1 VGEQHPVPKTIGRY
15 QVLGTIGIGAMGAVY
30 KAFDPLIKRTLAIKT
45 IRLDIARGS
54 PEYKQFLDRF
64 YHEARISGTLAHPSI
79 VTLFDIGEDVAG
91 LPYLAMEFIE
101 GETLESMVERGV
113 RFRPEKVIGL
123 ASQVAAALDYAHQRG
138 VVHRDIKPANLIL
151 FEQDRVKV
159 MDFGIAKLAGSEL
172 TQAGQLLGT
181 PSYMSPEQAM
191 GEKLDGRSDIFSLG
205 VVCFEMLSGEQPF
218 AGNNVT
224 SILYRLVHMPPA
236 QPQNLELNGL
246 VPQKWHEVFSR
257 VLAKKPAERYPTAA
271 EFVQDLELCLGSWF
285 SALPGGIDEI
295 ADPGERTMLDDEGF
309 GDAVPLIHG
318 AAPVVSP
325 AAHFDPLTDPSGE
338 IAAVA
343 PSEDTHSTTELGTKR
358 APAPPPLTGER
369 RTEPLPATD
378 DAESPRT
385 QALGAEPDPIESTV
399 PMPLGAPADA
409 GPGASTVP
417 LPVFA
422 PERRGARPPAPP
434 PLPVEAGALGDEPST
449 VTIRARAAAPAPAP
463 SVDDED
469 AIERTVIDRAEAIP
483 EATVAMPG
491 GVPSPEPAAEAFAE
505 PAEATTAMPAGEP
518 LDPAE
523 ATVAMVAGEPP
534 VGPAEATVAMPAAAP
549 PTTRMPLGGAA
560 DATWIAPGPSLPPP
574 APPVAVRPAPQPVA
588 VPPPPPP
595 PVPSAPRPPAAAPL
609 APPPPGAAP
618 GNRGLLLAAAAG
630 FAAMTLGLVGL
641 FLFRQ
646 PAAPAAEP
654 GAKAPLAAGLR
665 VDSQPGGAAVRVNG
679 ELKGTTPL
687 ELPGLPHGLYEVE
700 VELSGYEAAHENVAL
715 TQVAPAR
722 ELSLSLSRVVVA
734 PNTGRLEVVTTP
746 PGASVEVDGVAV
758 GLAPLRGFRLPAGE
772 HVLKLSLADH
782 AAVERKVRIAA
793 GETEKVSATLASTRV
808 HENSELDSKP
818 VRTHAPPP
826 KLPAQ
831 DRPLF
836 VYAVL
841 TVGLDGRV
849 EEVEIREGA
858 GRELDDAVRRTVKGW
873 RFEPGRRDGTVVR
886 FREHIR
892 FKVPVK

>member
-1 VGEQHPVPKTIGRY
+1 MGEQHPVPKTIGRY

-101 GETLESMVERGV
+101 GETVESMIDRGV

-151 FEQDRVKV
+151 FEQDRIKV

-218 AGNNVT
+218 PGNNVT

-257 VLAKKPAERYPTAA
+257 VLAKKPADRYPTAA

-285 SALPGGIDEI
+285 SALPGGIDDL
-295 ADPGERTMLDDEGF
+295 ADPGERTMLDEGGF
-309 GDAVPLIHG
+309 GDAVPLVHG
-318 AAPVVSP
+318 SAPAAPP

-338 IAAVA
+338 IAALA
-343 PSEDTHSTTELGTKR
+343 PPVEDTHSTTELGTKR
-358 APAPPPLTGER
+358 APAPPPLPGER
-369 RTEPLPATD
+369 RTEPLPATSD
-378 DAESPRT
+378 DTESPRT
-385 QALGAEPDPIESTV
+385 EALGAEPSPIESTV
-399 PMPLGAPADA
+399 PMPLGVPAA
-409 GPGASTVP
+409 AVPGASTVP

-434 PLPVEAGALGDEPST
+434 PLPAEAGALGDEPST
-449 VTIRARAAAPAPAP
+449 VTIRARAAAPAAPA
-463 SVDDED
+463 SEDDEE
-469 AIERTVIDRAEAIP
+469 AIERTVIDRAESIA
-483 EATVAMPG
+483 
-491 GVPSPEPAAEAFAE
+491 EPAA
-505 PAEATTAMPAGEP
+505 ATTAMPAGEP
-518 LDPAE
+518 AVDAAE
-523 ATVAMVAGEPP
+523 ATVAMVAGEPAP
-534 VGPAEATVAMPAAAP
+534 GPAEATVAMPAAAP
-549 PTTRMPLGGAA
+549 PTTRMPVA
-560 DATWIAPGPSLPPP
+560 DPAEVTWIAPVPLPSASPAAPPP
-574 APPVAVRPAPQPVA
+574 APPPPVA
-588 VPPPPPP
+588 APPPPPP
-595 PVPSAPRPPAAAPL
+595 PVTHASRPPAPAPQARPAPPSAPAA
-609 APPPPGAAP
+609 

-646 PAAPAAEP
+646 PAAPVAQA
-654 GAKAPLAAGLR
+654 GASAPLVAGLR
-665 VDSQPGGAAVRVNG
+665 VESQPGGAAVRVNG

-715 TQVAPAR
+715 TQSSPSRA
-722 ELSLSLSRVVVA
+722 LSLSLSRVVVA

-746 PGASVEVDGVAV
+746 AGASVEVDGVAV

-772 HVLKLSLADH
+772 HALKLSLADH
-782 AAVERKVRIAA
+782 ATVERKVRIAA
-793 GETEKVSATLASTRV
+793 GETERVSATLASTRV

-831 DRPLF
+831 DQPLF

-849 EEVEIREGA
+849 EDVEIREGA

-873 RFEPGRRDGTVVR
+873 RFEPGRRQGAVVR